1 MGEELQTGTTSG
13 TSGGGGGGGGGGR
26 RGWEAVRVRRAH
38 LRSGLQTSG
47 LGDETGEREDRVIE
61 RERERMAGWIRW
73 EGWIR
78 WAAGLF

>member
-1 MGEELQTGTTSG
+1 MGEELQTGSTSG
-13 TSGGGGGGGGGGR
+13 TSGGGGGGGGGGGR

-61 RERERMAGWIRW
+61 RERERGWLD
-73 EGWIR
+73 G
-78 WAAGLF
+78 